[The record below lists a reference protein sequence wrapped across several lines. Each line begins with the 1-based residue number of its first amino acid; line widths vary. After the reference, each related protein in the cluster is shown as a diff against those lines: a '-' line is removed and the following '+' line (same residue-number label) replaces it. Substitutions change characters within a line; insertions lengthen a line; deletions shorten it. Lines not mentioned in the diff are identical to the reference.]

1 MGETEFVIEPGR
13 QDIVITRDFDAPR
26 EVVFKALTDPN
37 LIPNWWGPARYETTV
52 DRADVRPG
60 GQWRYVSRDADG
72 TEYGFR
78 GVYHDIVAPDRV
90 VQTFEF
96 EGMPGHVSLET
107 ATLEEVDGKTRYVG
121 VSVFQSVA
129 DRDGMAQSGMEEGAS
144 ESFDRLAEIIQSL
157 R

>member
-13 QDIVITRDFDAPR
+13 QDIVIKRVFDAPR

-52 DRADVRPG
+52 DRAEVRPG

-72 TEYGFR
+72 TEYGFK
-78 GVYHDIVAPDRV
+78 GVYHDVVAPDRV

-107 ATLEEVDGKTRYVG
+107 ATLEEV
-121 VSVFQSVA
+121 VSRVDRSRRTHRGTSSA
-129 DRDGMAQSGMEEGAS
+129 DAP
-144 ESFDRLAEIIQSL
+144 L
-157 R
+157 RPGRRRPRPTA